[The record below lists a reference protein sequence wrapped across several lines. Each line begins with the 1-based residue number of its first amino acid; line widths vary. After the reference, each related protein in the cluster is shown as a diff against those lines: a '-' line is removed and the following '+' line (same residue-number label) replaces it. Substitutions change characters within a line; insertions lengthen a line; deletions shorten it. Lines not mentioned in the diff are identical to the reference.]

1 MPITARGAKSG
12 LDGHSGQFVQ
22 ANKPRFGTI
31 QKPLSTYQ
39 KSMTHLSLH
48 SARWNDQVLPIML
61 GTSHQASLLCWAHH
75 LAGFT
80 WCQVPNVIGWPGPF
94 HDIKVLG
101 GRFKFF
107 LIKIMFNRQILV
119 TILSVWLSPEDYVIW
134 CGQENDIICHLGM

>member
-1 MPITARGAKSG
+1 
-12 LDGHSGQFVQ
+12 
-22 ANKPRFGTI
+22 
-31 QKPLSTYQ
+31 
-39 KSMTHLSLH
+39 MTHLSLH